1 MKCGSC
7 GHENPPDSIHCEE
20 CGLALEAQPLDIGSD
35 QLICPRCGTNN
46 PPGNDFCESCGFN
59 LSSQPP
65 TAPQAQIECPSCSRM
80 NPPEELYCIGCGV
93 NLKSAQPQPQIPS
106 IMGILTGSDGSE
118 INITKNET
126 LGRAELS
133 RFVSPDKTTLISRQQ
148 FTIYLD
154 GTNFYIEDEDSTN
167 GTMLNNVEIKD
178 MGRQELKDG
187 DEIKVSDE
195 FTLKFSI
202 N

>member
-1 MKCGSC
+1 MKCGFC
-7 GHENPPDSIHCEE
+7 GHENLPDSIHCEE
-20 CGLALEAQPLDIGSD
+20 CGRMLGAQPLDIGSD
-35 QLICPRCGTNN
+35 QLICPSCGANN

-65 TAPQAQIECPSCSRM
+65 TAPQDQIECPSCGRM
-80 NPPEELYCIGCGV
+80 NSPEELYCTGCGV
-93 NLKSAQPQPQIPS
+93 NLKSAQIRPPIPS

-133 RFVSPDKTTLISRQQ
+133 RFVSPDKTTLISRQH
-148 FTIYLD
+148 FTIFLD

-187 DEIKVSDE
+187 DEIKISDE
-195 FTLKFSI
+195 FILKFSTG
-202 N
+202 